1 MRILEANDLES
12 WIDKL
17 ESRDSL
23 SGSVESTVEDII
35 ANVRQNKDQAVK
47 AYTKE
52 FDGVDVELKVTE
64 KMIEEAYL
72 SCEAEVISSLKSAK
86 FNIEKYHALQVRS
99 SNVLKEDGIE
109 LTERIRGLSAVGIYV
124 PGGKAAYPSTVLM
137 NAIPAKLAGVKKIV
151 MVTPPP
157 IKDSVLVA
165 ADLCGVDEIYCVG
178 GAQSIAALTFGTE
191 TIPKVKKIVGPGN
204 IYVAV
209 AKKLVSNRVG
219 IDMIAGPSE
228 VLILAD
234 EKSNPD
240 FIAADMIAQAE
251 HDEKASSICVSTS
264 KTLLEAVKISLDQQ
278 LETAQRRSIARESI
292 NAFGALIKVNNTSEM
307 IDLANRIAPEHLEI
321 MIKEDITEE
330 IDSAGAI
337 FLGDYAPE
345 ALGDYYA
352 GPNHTLPTSGTA
364 IFSSPLG
371 VDDFIKKTSVIS
383 YTQAALERSKN
394 IITTIAEDEGLF
406 GHANSIKIRFKE
418 TL

>member
-124 PGGKAAYPSTVLM
+124 PGGKATYPSTVLM